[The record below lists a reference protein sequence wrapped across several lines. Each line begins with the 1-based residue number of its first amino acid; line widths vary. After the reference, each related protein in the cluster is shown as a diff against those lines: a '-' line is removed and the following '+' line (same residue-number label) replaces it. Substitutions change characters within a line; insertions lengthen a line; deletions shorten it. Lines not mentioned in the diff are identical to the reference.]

1 MIERLL
7 PALARPGHEQTT
19 VEAYY
24 ECTCCRAVFDEWP
37 ADCPACGQL
46 VVRIVVPPT

>member
-1 MIERLL
+1 MIDWLL
-7 PALARPGHEQTT
+7 PALAPTDRKRPD

-24 ECTCCRAVFDEWP
+24 ECTCCSAVFDEWP

-46 VVRIVVPPT
+46 VVRIVVPRT